1 MRYYLD
7 TEFFDLNNSII
18 SLALVSEARWGE
30 LGKEYGKELYV
41 ACDQKELE
49 AEAKIVTLE
58 SERRW
63 VRDNVLPIIDITGA
77 RAVRLPR
84 VGRSEINGLIAAKV
98 ATYLA
103 GDPEPIIVTDWP
115 SDIKYLCEI
124 MITGP
129 GKMIETPPLI
139 RWELHRV
146 DAYPT
151 KMPDAIQHNALW
163 DARALRYKLTGK

>member
-18 SLALVSEARWGE
+18 SLALVAEND
-30 LGKEYGKELYV
+30 KELYV

-49 AEAKIVTLE
+49 AEAKIATLE

-63 VRDNVLPIIDITGA
+63 VRDNVLPIIDVTMA
-77 RAVRLPR
+77 RASRLPR
-84 VGRSEINGLIAAKV
+84 VGRSLVNSMMAEKISR
-98 ATYLA
+98 YLA
-103 GDPEPIIVTDWP
+103 GDPDPVIVTDWT

-129 GKMIETPPLI
+129 GKMIETPPVI

-151 KMPDAIQHNALW
+151 QMQDAIQHNALW
-163 DARALRYKLTGK
+163 DARALRHKLTGK